1 MQDFYSL
8 LHKDDIAAVFS
19 LDHDTKAILSLDM
32 KEKLLMPPRA
42 IHGLDGFRSW
52 WEERSI
58 PKTRYHLRDWLDEN
72 GIRNTAEFLLDNL
85 ALSMSDCWWVKPEG
99 SEIRWRDVNLF
110 DNDFGTISG
119 DTRRD
124 SFHVHYTPDASTSGN
139 LPKFW
144 IAENGKRF
152 LIKGNEGGTY
162 QQSFNE
168 VFASS
173 LHRSQ
178 DFTNHVDY
186 SFTDLGDKGTG
197 CICEAFTDDRNEFLS
212 AWDIIGH
219 DGFRD
224 GEVSRNGFAELL
236 GRMGLDEE
244 ECRKQLDYMAL
255 SDFILANTDRHL
267 NNLGV
272 IRDPDTLKIKGLAPL
287 YDAGNSMGFGSVLD
301 MKVFLKA
308 RTKGFNKT
316 FKGSISTIRNWNII
330 NADALPSA
338 EDIKTFYI
346 DSGMSERNIEK
357 LAGLFENRA
366 AILRGLQSGRSY
378 YELTARWE
386 GRSIAD

>member
-1 MQDFYSL
+1 MRIRSL
-8 LHKDDIAAVFS
+8 ESKS
-19 LDHDTKAILSLDM
+19 
-32 KEKLLMPPRA
+32 EK
-42 IHGLDGFRSW
+42 
-52 WEERSI
+52 
-58 PKTRYHLRDWLDEN
+58 
-72 GIRNTAEFLLDNL
+72 
-85 ALSMSDCWWVKPEG
+85 
-99 SEIRWRDVNLF
+99 
-110 DNDFGTISG
+110 
-119 DTRRD
+119 
-124 SFHVHYTPDASTSGN
+124 
-139 LPKFW
+139 
-144 IAENGKRF
+144 
-152 LIKGNEGGTY
+152 
-162 QQSFNE
+162 
-168 VFASS
+168 
-173 LHRSQ
+173 
-178 DFTNHVDY
+178 
-186 SFTDLGDKGTG
+186 
-197 CICEAFTDDRNEFLS
+197 
-212 AWDIIGH
+212 
-219 DGFRD
+219 
-224 GEVSRNGFAELL
+224 
-236 GRMGLDEE
+236 
-244 ECRKQLDYMAL
+244 CRKQLDYMAL

-338 EDIKTFYI
+338 EDIKTFYM